1 MKKTMLD
8 YIHQTPAVL
17 EKLLRDS
24 ETQTA
29 ALTDLLCSRPWRIL
43 RLVASGSS
51 GNAAWCARPML
62 RRLLG
67 MEVLVTPP
75 HSFVHHEN
83 TPADDELVLVISQS
97 GYSTNALAALEL
109 LREQGRLAVGLTGD
123 PESDMKGICDLL
135 VDYGCGP
142 ETVGYVTKGVCAL
155 ILFLQLLGLEYA
167 CRTSRLSS
175 HQASDLREHLSAAI
189 GGMECCIARTPE
201 FIDKHYLELSS
212 LGVVYLCG
220 SGSCYG
226 GALEGALKLCETL
239 QIPAIAYETEEYLHG
254 PELQMTPNH
263 TVFFLDDGGSASPRV
278 RTLWEST
285 RLVTRRCY
293 LLSCGA
299 GPLEEPDCLFL
310 SHSGDSDASVLSF
323 LPFFQILSYRM
334 TEEKHLWHKHPLCAQ
349 LEGAVNGKSSNYVHK
364 EVL

>member
-109 LREQGRLAVGLTGD
+109 LAAYPAARPQLTFAAAHLYLNISPDSRWDLGTKAND
-123 PESDMKGICDLL
+123 RIYFPLSDSWRSTDTRKADC
-135 VDYGCGP
+135 
-142 ETVGYVTKGVCAL
+142 
-155 ILFLQLLGLEYA
+155 
-167 CRTSRLSS
+167 
-175 HQASDLREHLSAAI
+175 
-189 GGMECCIARTPE
+189 
-201 FIDKHYLELSS
+201 
-212 LGVVYLCG
+212 
-220 SGSCYG
+220 
-226 GALEGALKLCETL
+226 
-239 QIPAIAYETEEYLHG
+239 TERIRR
-254 PELQMTPNH
+254 
-263 TVFFLDDGGSASPRV
+263 FLDKI
-278 RTLWEST
+278 T
-285 RLVTRRCY
+285 
-293 LLSCGA
+293 
-299 GPLEEPDCLFL
+299 
-310 SHSGDSDASVLSF
+310 
-323 LPFFQILSYRM
+323 
-334 TEEKHLWHKHPLCAQ
+334 
-349 LEGAVNGKSSNYVHK
+349 
-364 EVL
+364 